1 MFFEHIFQTPA
12 FLTVFTL
19 FTAFYT
25 SHIFCDSL
33 RFFEHISSYFEY
45 REDFLSELREFPR
58 ETKTFLEA
66 MEGFLR
72 AAKEFLRAPPRI
84 ISLDINNLDK

>member
-33 RFFEHISSYFEY
+33 RFFEHISSYFEN
-45 REDFLSELREFPR
+45 REEVFKSRYAFLMLLTYF
-58 ETKTFLEA
+58 
-66 MEGFLR
+66 
-72 AAKEFLRAPPRI
+72 
-84 ISLDINNLDK
+84 SLNLNYLDR

>member
-1 MFFEHIFQTPA
+1 MFFEHIFQPPT
-12 FLTVFTL
+12 FLSVFAR
-19 FTAFYT
+19 FTAFST

-33 RFFEHISSYFEY
+33 RFFKHIGSYFEY
-45 REDFLSELREFPR
+45 YGDFLSELREFPR

-66 MEGFLR
+66 MEEFLR

-84 ISLDINNLDK
+84 ISLDIYNLDK